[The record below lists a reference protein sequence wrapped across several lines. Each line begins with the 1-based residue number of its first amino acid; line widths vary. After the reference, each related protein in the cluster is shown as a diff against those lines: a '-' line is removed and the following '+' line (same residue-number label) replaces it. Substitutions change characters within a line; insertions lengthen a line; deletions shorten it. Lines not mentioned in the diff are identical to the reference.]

1 MGFEARVHGPAYY
14 DEVWRVLAELGSH
27 RSCRLGTRSNCL
39 FNTLRRLLF
48 DSSTSLSLFIFRPL
62 PIANSRIARLRPN
75 SLPAIIFQGRHV
87 VSRAGNPLLAPPSL
101 RNHPS
106 HAHLIKHY
114 TPPQQPLPPTT
125 SPRHLCHPERLVCV
139 SACTKRQTLS
149 GIINALSAI

>member
-87 VSRAGNPLLAPPSL
+87 VSRAGNPLLAPPSP
-101 RNHPS
+101 RNLPS

-114 TPPQQPLPPTT
+114 TPPQPPPLPTLLSDP
-125 SPRHLCHPERLVCV
+125 PRTGTPRSTVVAGEFEC
-139 SACTKRQTLS
+139 RQPVPLGFS
-149 GIINALSAI
+149 N

>member
-39 FNTLRRLLF
+39 FNAVQRLLF
-48 DSSTSLSLFIFRPL
+48 DSSTSLFLVRFSASTDCELTSRS
-62 PIANSRIARLRPN
+62 IASELSPSYHFPR
-75 SLPAIIFQGRHV
+75 RHV

-114 TPPQQPLPPTT
+114 TPPQQPPPPLPIHVTCVILHDWSASLLVQRDRHCPT
-125 SPRHLCHPERLVCV
+125 
-139 SACTKRQTLS
+139 
-149 GIINALSAI
+149 